1 MVNEPSAED
10 AISILKGIRNK
21 YEEFHC
27 AKITDEAIKAAVK
40 YLSAISQIDFYQ
52 IKPLI

>member
-40 YLSAISQIDFYQ
+40 ISQRYITDRFYQ

>member
-1 MVNEPSAED
+1 MVNEPSVED

-40 YLSAISQIDFYQ
+40 ISQRYITDRFYQ